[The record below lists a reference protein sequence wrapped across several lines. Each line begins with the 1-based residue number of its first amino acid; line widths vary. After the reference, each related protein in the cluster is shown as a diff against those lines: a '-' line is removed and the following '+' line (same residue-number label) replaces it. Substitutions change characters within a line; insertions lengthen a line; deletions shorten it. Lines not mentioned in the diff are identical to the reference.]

1 VIELEPGLSED
12 EALAAADRVAAKLR
26 SIEAPEVL
34 VGGQLLAEREFADIA
49 VKDAVRGEAI
59 ALVVLLVVLIL
70 FGRSLVA
77 GVLPLVV
84 ALVTIAG
91 ALLVLRVLAGAV
103 AVSEFAVNVVTLLGL
118 GLAVDYSLLMLARFR
133 EERVAD
139 PDAPLAD
146 LLARTTAGA
155 GRAVLVSGLA
165 VAIAL
170 AGLAVFADRLLS
182 AMALGGVLAVAL
194 ATLTGLTLTPALIAV
209 AHRRIP
215 GPRDRGPGLLA
226 RLAAFAQRRPIPVAL
241 VVTAALLALSVPA
254 LGLDVANADAR
265 SLPETSEARRV
276 YEIVQRDFSKG
287 SIQPMVVLIDASP
300 KPDGSFPVSLRTLT
314 RDITDGGPMTGLPPG
329 LAGLELDPAGP
340 DSGERAQAL
349 VRAIRDLDPRLRV
362 GGPAAE
368 LVDAKDS
375 TADRLPLALAVIV
388 LPTAL
393 LLFALTRSALIPLKA
408 LVMNALTLGATLGV
422 LMLVFDG
429 PLDITTPLLL
439 FMLIFGLSMD
449 YEVFLLSRIKEEHD
463 RGAANAVLSGIT
475 ATGPVV
481 TTAAIAIGVVFLG
494 FALGTLGEVREIGI
508 GMAVA
513 VLLDVTVVRGL
524 LLPATMT
531 ILGRWN
537 WWPGARESPR

>member
-1 VIELEPGLSED
+1 
-12 EALAAADRVAAKLR
+12 
-26 SIEAPEVL
+26 
-34 VGGQLLAEREFADIA
+34 
-49 VKDAVRGEAI
+49 
-59 ALVVLLVVLIL
+59 
-70 FGRSLVA
+70 
-77 GVLPLVV
+77 
-84 ALVTIAG
+84 
-91 ALLVLRVLAGAV
+91 
-103 AVSEFAVNVVTLLGL
+103 
-118 GLAVDYSLLMLARFR
+118 MLARFR
-133 EERVAD
+133 EERASA
-139 PDAPLAD
+139 PDAALAE

-170 AGLAVFADRLLS
+170 AGLAVFADRLLA

-215 GPRDRGPGLLA
+215 PARERGPGVLA
-226 RLAAFAQRRPIPVAL
+226 RLAAFAQRFPVPVA
-241 VVTAALLALSVPA
+241 VAVAAALVALSVPA
-254 LGLDVANADAR
+254 FGLDVANADAT
-265 SLPETSEARRV
+265 SLPADSEARRV
-276 YEIVQRDFSKG
+276 YEIAQRDFSRA
-287 SIQPMVVLIDASP
+287 SVDPMVVLIDAP
-300 KPDGSFPVSLRTLT
+300 PLADGSFPVSFRSLT
-314 RDITDGGPMTGLPPG
+314 RDITEGGPMTGLPAG

-340 DSGERAQAL
+340 DAGERAQEL

-375 TADRLPLALAVIV
+375 TAERLPLALAVIV
-388 LPTAL
+388 IPTAL
-393 LLFALTRSALIPLKA
+393 LLFALTRSVLIPIKA

-422 LMLVFDG
+422 LTLVFDG

-463 RGAANAVLSGIT
+463 RGETNPVLQGIT
-475 ATGPVV
+475 ASGPVV

-494 FALGTLGEVREIGI
+494 FALGTLAEVREIGV
-508 GMAVA
+508 GMAIA
-513 VLLDVTVVRGL
+513 VFLDVTVVRGL
-524 LLPATMT
+524 LLPSTMA

-537 WWPGARESPR
+537 WWPGAHRP